1 MAKVTSTLTINGVKY
16 SIKDQYLRDEIEK
29 LVNKGFYKAGEG
41 IEISEDNVI
50 SVKEEE
56 EQQD

>member
-29 LVNKGFYKAGEG
+29 LVDKGFYKAGEG

-50 SVKEEE
+50 SVNEE
-56 EQQD
+56 EQQG

>member
-1 MAKVTSTLTINGVKY
+1 MAKVASTLTINGVKY

-29 LVNKGFYKAGEG
+29 LVDKGFYKAGEG
-41 IEISEDNVI
+41 IEISEDNVV

-56 EQQD
+56 QQG

>member
-29 LVNKGFYKAGEG
+29 LVDKGFYKAGEG

-56 EQQD
+56 QQD

>member
-29 LVNKGFYKAGEG
+29 LADKDFYKAGEG

-50 SVKEEE
+50 SIKEE
-56 EQQD
+56 EQQG

>member
-1 MAKVTSTLTINGVKY
+1 MAKVISTLTINGVKY

-50 SVKEEE
+50 SVKEK
-56 EQQD
+56 EQQG

>member
-29 LVNKGFYKAGEG
+29 LVDKGFYKAVEG
-41 IEISEDNVI
+41 IEISEDNVV

-56 EQQD
+56 QQG

>member
-29 LVNKGFYKAGEG
+29 LVDKGFYKAGEG

>member
-29 LVNKGFYKAGEG
+29 LVDKGFYKAGEG

-56 EQQD
+56 QQS

>member
-29 LVNKGFYKAGEG
+29 LVDKGFYKAGEG

-50 SVKEEE
+50 SVKEK
-56 EQQD
+56 EQQG

>member
-29 LVNKGFYKAGEG
+29 LVDKGFYKAGEG

-56 EQQD
+56 PQD

>member
-29 LVNKGFYKAGEG
+29 LVDKGFYKAGER

>member
-29 LVNKGFYKAGEG
+29 LVDKGFYKAGEG

-56 EQQD
+56 QQG

>member
-29 LVNKGFYKAGEG
+29 LVDKGFYKAGEG
-41 IEISEDNVI
+41 IEISEDNVV

-56 EQQD
+56 QQG